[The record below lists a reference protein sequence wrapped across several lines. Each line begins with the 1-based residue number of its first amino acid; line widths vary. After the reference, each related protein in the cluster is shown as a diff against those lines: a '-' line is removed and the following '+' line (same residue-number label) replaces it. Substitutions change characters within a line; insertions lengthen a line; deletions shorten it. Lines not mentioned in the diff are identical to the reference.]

1 MEETLIS
8 FIPAI
13 LAVAVAVFL
22 RLRRSI
28 REASDEAVALQKRVA
43 ALEQRTV
50 QLERAQWQA
59 EARTCNVRFREEP
72 SAPPKPRATPPISP
86 ARHPDLAARSLLFT
100 ESQKEVAEVLNQLYV
115 MCAQVSRE
123 PTVEEKYIAEFDSI
137 VDRLERAT
145 GCDLCRWLGIPPQE
159 RQPAAVSPGQMA
171 RVSKVGLQS
180 RDSTLFRLRIQS
192 LQAFCTYQAS
202 HSQLPEGF
210 VPPPP
215 EAAGLIH

>member
-8 FIPAI
+8 LIPAI
-13 LAVAVAVFL
+13 LAVGVAVFL

-28 REASDEAVALQKRVA
+28 REASDEAEALQKRVV

-59 EARTCNVRFREEP
+59 ESRACNVRLREE
-72 SAPPKPRATPPISP
+72 SSVPPKPGATPPISP
-86 ARHPDLAARSLLFT
+86 AHRPDLSAHSLLFT

-115 MCAQVSRE
+115 MCAQVSRK
-123 PTVEEKYIAEFDSI
+123 PKVEEKYIAEFDGI
-137 VDRLERAT
+137 VNRLERAT
-145 GCDLCRWLGIPPQE
+145 GCDLSRWLGIPPQE
-159 RQPAAVSPGQMA
+159 GQPAAVSPGQMV
-171 RVSKVGLQS
+171 RVSKVGIQS
-180 RDSTLFRLRIQS
+180 RDSILFRLRIQS

-202 HSQLPEGF
+202 HSQFPEGF

-215 EAAGLIH
+215 EAARLIH